1 MQKRFMRIV
10 NKSFEDKLKEYV
22 STEFDL
28 MRKQVLERESMCVY
42 ALVKDETRVDITF
55 VNFVTDV
62 C

>member
-1 MQKRFMRIV
+1 MRIV

-28 MRKQVLERESMCVY
+28 TRKQVLERESMCVY
-42 ALVKDETRVDITF
+42 ELVKDETRVDITF